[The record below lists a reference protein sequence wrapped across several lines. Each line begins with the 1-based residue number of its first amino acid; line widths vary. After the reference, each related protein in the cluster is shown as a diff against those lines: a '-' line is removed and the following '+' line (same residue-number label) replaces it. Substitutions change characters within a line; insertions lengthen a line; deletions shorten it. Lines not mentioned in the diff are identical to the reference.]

1 MVVSP
6 RVDDESRGAR
16 GSYSMKQT
24 RFMNV
29 PTSQQ
34 LSEFFMAVIYRRESV
49 SQQGEGSLR
58 RKEDA
63 V

>member
-1 MVVSP
+1 M
-6 RVDDESRGAR
+6 DDESRGAR

>member
-1 MVVSP
+1 
-6 RVDDESRGAR
+6 VDDESRGAR

-34 LSEFFMAVIYRRESV
+34 LSKFFMAVICRRESV

>member
-1 MVVSP
+1 MTKAGVLVVP
-6 RVDDESRGAR
+6 N
-16 GSYSMKQT
+16 SMKQT